1 MAGKQIGGDGGL
13 PANLAGMTKSQLYDI
28 MFQMKVVLLS
38 FLYFPIIG
46 YSSFSKS
53 LNPFTDLKREQ

>member
-28 MFQMKVVLLS
+28 MSQMKVL
-38 FLYFPIIG
+38 
-46 YSSFSKS
+46 SSFFSPLS
-53 LNPFTDLKREQ
+53 DSQLQL